1 MHRRTHPKPGDLD
14 HVDCWVFDLDNTLY
28 CSRRYDLFPAMG
40 EKMGLFIE
48 QFMGVSGEEAAA
60 MRQRFS
66 SDYGTTL
73 RGLMV
78 EHKIRPEDFL
88 DFVHDLDLDQI
99 KPEPS
104 LDAALGQLPGRKV
117 VFTNATVKY
126 ATEIMNR
133 LGVSHHFDVVFDV
146 AAADFIPKP
155 QMPAYDQFVKATGVS
170 PEKAIFFEDMA
181 KNLAPAAAMGMTTV
195 WVENERPNAL
205 PTPVCD
211 HIHYIAENLTPW
223 LEAAAAAR

>member
-1 MHRRTHPKPGDLD
+1 MRRTHPKPGDLD

-48 QFMGVSGEEAAA
+48 QFMGVSGEEASA

-99 KPEPS
+99 KPEPT
-104 LDAALGQLPGRKV
+104 LDAALGLLPGRKV

-155 QMPAYDQFVKATGVS
+155 QMPAYDQFVKATGVA

>member
-1 MHRRTHPKPGDLD
+1 MRRTHPIPGDLD

-40 EKMGLFIE
+40 EKMQLFIE
-48 QFMGVSGEEAAA
+48 QFMGVNGDEAAA
-60 MRQRFS
+60 LRERFS
-66 SDYGTTL
+66 NDYGTTL

-99 KPEPS
+99 KPEPG

-126 ATEIMNR
+126 AEEIMNR
-133 LGVSHHFDVVFDV
+133 LGVGHHFDVVFDV

-155 QMPAYDQFVKATGVS
+155 QMPAYDQFLRATGVS

-205 PTPVCD
+205 PTPACD
-211 HIHYIAENLTPW
+211 HIHYIAEVLTPW

>member
-1 MHRRTHPKPGDLD
+1 MRRTHPKPGDLD

-48 QFMGVSGEEAAA
+48 QFMGVSGEEASA

-104 LDAALGQLPGRKV
+104 LDAALGLLPGRKV

-155 QMPAYDQFVKATGVS
+155 QMPAYDHFVKATGVA

>member
-1 MHRRTHPKPGDLD
+1 MRRTHPVPGDLD

-40 EKMGLFIE
+40 EKMQLFIE
-48 QFMGVSGEEAAA
+48 RYMGVSGDEAVI
-60 MRQRFS
+60 MRERFS
-66 SDYGTTL
+66 TDYGTTL

-78 EHKIRPEDFL
+78 EHQIRPEEFL
-88 DFVHDLDLDQI
+88 EFVHDLDLNQI
-99 KPEPS
+99 QPEPT
-104 LDAALGQLPGRKV
+104 LDAAIGALPGRKV

-126 ATEIMNR
+126 AIDIMDR
-133 LGVSHHFDVVFDV
+133 LGVGRHFDVVFDV

-170 PEKAIFFEDMA
+170 PTRAAFFEDMA
-181 KNLAPAAAMGMTTV
+181 KNLAPAAQIGMTTV

-205 PTPVCD
+205 PTPACD
-211 HIHYIAENLTPW
+211 HIHYIAEELAAW
-223 LEAAAAAR
+223 LRAAAAAR

>member
-1 MHRRTHPKPGDLD
+1 MRRTHPNPGELD

-40 EKMGLFIE
+40 EKMRLFIE
-48 QFMGVSGEEAAA
+48 QEMGVSVEDAQA
-60 MRQRFS
+60 MRERFS
-66 SDYGTTL
+66 QDYGTTL

-78 EHKIRPEDFL
+78 EYKVRPEDFL

-99 KPEPS
+99 KPEPA
-104 LDAALGQLPGRKV
+104 LDAALGALPGRKV

-126 ATEIMNR
+126 AIEIMNR
-133 LGVSHHFDVVFDV
+133 LGVTDHFDAIFDV

-155 QMPAYDQFVKATGVS
+155 QMPAYDHFLRATGVS
-170 PEKAIFFEDMA
+170 PDRAIFFEDMA
-181 KNLAPAAAMGMTTV
+181 KNLVPAAEIGMTTV

-205 PTPVCD
+205 PTPTCD
-211 HIHYIAENLTPW
+211 HIHYIAEDLTPW